1 MMCRW
6 ITRGAARL
14 ALPGAKPR
22 NQHFIDRPV
31 YDLAIRT
38 WLTEFLDHWCA
49 LDRGGAGHAVTA

>member
-6 ITRGAARL
+6 TTRGHARL

-22 NQHFIDRPV
+22 TAHFVDRPV

-38 WLTEFLDHWCA
+38 WLFDFLDRWVGQESGIR
-49 LDRGGAGHAVTA
+49 DQ